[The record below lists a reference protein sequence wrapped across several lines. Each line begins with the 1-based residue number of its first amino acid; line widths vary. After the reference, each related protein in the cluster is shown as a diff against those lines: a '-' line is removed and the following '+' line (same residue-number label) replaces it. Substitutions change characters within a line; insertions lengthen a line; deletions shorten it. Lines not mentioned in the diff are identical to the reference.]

1 MPLVASINAWANQ
14 QPINQSIDTSEVNTV
29 NNSSHARPFRKSLV
43 LLSAA
48 AAISLPLMVSANVN
62 GKHNAGYSLLYTTK
76 PSQVRTDPEA
86 VYIKL
91 QNLTYDLCGSPDLH
105 ITGSVRKS
113 AQVEACYEETLTAA
127 VERLDRPE
135 GTKLH
140 QN

>member
-1 MPLVASINAWANQ
+1 
-14 QPINQSIDTSEVNTV
+14 VNK
-29 NNSSHARPFRKSLV
+29 SSHAHPLRKSL
-43 LLSAA
+43 LLLGAA
-48 AAISLPLMVSANVN
+48 VAISLPLMVSANTT
-62 GKHNAGYSLLYTTK
+62 GKYNAGYSLLYTVK

-91 QNLTYDLCGSPDLH
+91 QNRTYDLCGSPDLY
-105 ITGSVRKS
+105 ITGSLRKS

-135 GTKLH
+135 VTRLH